1 MISPLVMKYIVPEQR
16 NEAEKLV
23 LNGEKVIVKPGECI
37 NCPRQ
42 YYVLEKFEIVKV
54 SCPHCGIE
62 LKIRCYKNG
71 NIKIERVFSK

>member
-16 NEAEKLV
+16 NEAEKRV

-42 YYVLEKFEIVKV
+42 YYVLEKFEY
-54 SCPHCGIE
+54 G
-62 LKIRCYKNG
+62 R
-71 NIKIERVFSK
+71 IKIG